1 MSDIS
6 ASERRLSAA
15 LDRLD
20 QLLDTQPAAVPAT
33 APGEDP
39 AQIAALTRQL
49 EQLQAEN
56 DQLRQ
61 APAVEAPAV
70 QPDQDAV
77 QPDQDQDQDDLRR
90 QLDEATQR
98 NAEMAA
104 ANDQLSEANRN
115 LIEAQETGGIGA
127 DEIRDAL
134 EAEVKALR
142 AARQAEIAQMGEIMA
157 ELERL
162 LGDAQADDQPNPEPA
177 PTQEGI

>member
-20 QLLDTQPAAVPAT
+20 QLLDTQPAAVPAA

-61 APAVEAPAV
+61 AASVEAPVV
-70 QPDQDAV
+70 QQDQ
-77 QPDQDQDQDDLRR
+77 DQDQDQDDLRR

-98 NAEMAA
+98 NAEMAV
-104 ANDQLSEANRN
+104 ANDQLAEANRN

-162 LGDAQADDQPNPEPA
+162 LGDAQADDQQNPEPA

>member
-20 QLLDTQPAAVPAT
+20 QLLDTQPAAVPAA

-61 APAVEAPAV
+61 APAAEAPAV
-70 QPDQDAV
+70 QPE
-77 QPDQDQDQDDLRR
+77 QDDLRR

-98 NAEMAA
+98 NAEMAV
-104 ANDQLSEANRN
+104 ANDQLAEANRN

-162 LGDAQADDQPNPEPA
+162 LGDAQADDQQNPEPA

>member
-20 QLLDTQPAAVPAT
+20 QLLDTQPAAVPAA

-61 APAVEAPAV
+61 AASVEAPAV
-70 QPDQDAV
+70 PQ
-77 QPDQDQDQDDLRR
+77 DQDQDQDDLRR
-90 QLDEATQR
+90 QLDEATQL
-98 NAEMAA
+98 NAEMAV
-104 ANDQLSEANRN
+104 ANDQLAEANRN

-162 LGDAQADDQPNPEPA
+162 LGDAQSDDRQNPEPA

>member
-20 QLLDTQPAAVPAT
+20 QLLDTQPAAVPVT

-39 AQIAALTRQL
+39 AQIAALTLQL

-70 QPDQDAV
+70 QPDQDTV
-77 QPDQDQDQDDLRR
+77 QPDQDQDDLRR

-98 NAEMAA
+98 NAEMAV
-104 ANDQLSEANRN
+104 ANDQLAEANRN

-162 LGDAQADDQPNPEPA
+162 LGDAQADDQQNPEPA

>member
-20 QLLDTQPAAVPAT
+20 QLLDIPSTI
-33 APGEDP
+33 APQGEDSSM
-39 AQIAALTRQL
+39 IGVLTGQL
-49 EQLQAEN
+49 ETAQARIQELQQATPAPRPVQ
-56 DQLRQ
+56 DDALRQ
-61 APAVEAPAV
+61 
-70 QPDQDAV
+70 
-77 QPDQDQDQDDLRR
+77 
-90 QLDEATQR
+90 QLDVATGR
-98 NAEMAA
+98 NAELSA
-104 ANDQLSEANRN
+104 ANDELAAANRN
-115 LIEAQETGGIGA
+115 LIEAQDTGGIGA

-162 LGDAQADDQPNPEPA
+162 LSNDTATETA
-177 PTQEGI
+177 PSTEGL

>member
-20 QLLDTQPAAVPAT
+20 QLLDTQPAAVPAA

-61 APAVEAPAV
+61 AASVEAPVV
-70 QPDQDAV
+70 QQ
-77 QPDQDQDQDDLRR
+77 DQDQDQDDLRR

-98 NAEMAA
+98 NAEMAV
-104 ANDQLSEANRN
+104 ANDQLAEANRN

-162 LGDAQADDQPNPEPA
+162 LGDAQSDDQQNPEPA

>member
-20 QLLDTQPAAVPAT
+20 QLLDTQPAAVPA
-33 APGEDP
+33 AASGEDP
-39 AQIAALTRQL
+39 AQIAALTLQL

-70 QPDQDAV
+70 QPDQD
-77 QPDQDQDQDDLRR
+77 QDDLRR

-98 NAEMAA
+98 NAEMAV
-104 ANDQLSEANRN
+104 ANDQLAEANRN

-127 DEIRDAL
+127 DEVRDAL

-162 LGDAQADDQPNPEPA
+162 LGDAQADDQQNPEPA

>member
-20 QLLDTQPAAVPAT
+20 QLLDTQPAAVPAA

-39 AQIAALTRQL
+39 AQIAALTLQL

-70 QPDQDAV
+70 QPDQDTV
-77 QPDQDQDQDDLRR
+77 RPDQDQDDLRR

-98 NAEMAA
+98 NAEMAV
-104 ANDQLSEANRN
+104 ANDQLAEANRN

-162 LGDAQADDQPNPEPA
+162 LGDAQADDQQNPEPA

>member
-20 QLLDTQPAAVPAT
+20 QLLDTQPAAVPA
-33 APGEDP
+33 AASGEDP
-39 AQIAALTRQL
+39 AQIAALTLQL

-70 QPDQDAV
+70 QPDQDTV
-77 QPDQDQDQDDLRR
+77 QPDQDQDDLRR

-98 NAEMAA
+98 NAEMAV
-104 ANDQLSEANRN
+104 ANDQLAEANRN

-162 LGDAQADDQPNPEPA
+162 LGDAQADDQQNPEPA

>member
-20 QLLDTQPAAVPAT
+20 QLLDTQPAAVPAA

-39 AQIAALTRQL
+39 AEIAALTLQL

-61 APAVEAPAV
+61 APAAEAPAV
-70 QPDQDAV
+70 QPDQDTV
-77 QPDQDQDQDDLRR
+77 QPDQDQDDLRR

-98 NAEMAA
+98 NAEMAV
-104 ANDQLSEANRN
+104 ANDQLAEANRN

-162 LGDAQADDQPNPEPA
+162 LGDAQADDQQNPEPA